1 MGKTKRFAAV
11 ILPPMKPLDDSEIKR
26 VLVVTAHPDDCDFGA
41 GGTIAQWTAK
51 GIHVSYCI
59 CTNGDQGGEDPN
71 VPRDDMPKI
80 RQHEQRQAGLA
91 VGVTDITFLN
101 YRDGWLVPTIE
112 LRKEIV
118 RQIRITK
125 PDRMVIQS
133 PERNWERLFAS
144 HPDHMAAGEAAI
156 QAVYPDSRNAFAF
169 EDLLKEEGLE
179 PWRVREVWVMSSQNP
194 DHFVDITLTFDKKMN
209 ALHSHVSQTAHNEN
223 LEKMVREWG
232 EKNAESHNLPTGSIA
247 EVFKIVNTN

>member
-1 MGKTKRFAAV
+1 MGKTEVFAAV
-11 ILPPMKPLDDSEIKR
+11 ILPMMPPIDDSEIER

-41 GGTIAQWTAK
+41 AGTIALWSAK
-51 GIHVSYCI
+51 GIEVSYCI
-59 CTNGDQGGEDPN
+59 CTNGDQGGEDPT
-71 VPRDDMPKI
+71 VPRDEMPKI
-80 RQHEQRQAGLA
+80 RQREQREAGLA

-112 LRKEIV
+112 LRKDIV
-118 RQIRITK
+118 RQIRISK

-133 PERNWERLFAS
+133 PDRNWDRLFAS

-169 EDLLKEEGLE
+169 EDLLKNEGLQ
-179 PWRVREVWVMSSQNP
+179 PWRVKEVWVMSTQNP
-194 DHFVDITLTFDKKMN
+194 DHFIDITSTFDKKMN
-209 ALHSHVSQTAHNEN
+209 ALNAHVSQTAHNEN
-223 LEKMVREWG
+223 LESMVREWG
-232 EKNAESHNLPTGSIA
+232 ERNALANNLPAGSVA